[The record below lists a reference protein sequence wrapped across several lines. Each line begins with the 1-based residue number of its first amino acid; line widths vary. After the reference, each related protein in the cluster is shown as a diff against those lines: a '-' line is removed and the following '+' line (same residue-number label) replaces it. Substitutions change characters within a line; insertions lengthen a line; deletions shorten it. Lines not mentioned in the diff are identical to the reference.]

1 MSETKDLTRNQQIVY
16 TALNTSE
23 VPLSA
28 YDILGV
34 DDVREGG
41 LKAPLTIYRALD
53 KLQELG
59 LVHRIES
66 LNAFVACD
74 CGPHTH
80 PVGFMS
86 CKDCKKTI
94 ELPVS
99 DCEDL
104 LRAAADAKGF
114 KLDKITVELSG
125 SCTECADGD

>member
-1 MSETKDLTRNQQIVY
+1 MSEHKDLTRNQQIVY
-16 TALNTSE
+16 TALNASE

-28 YDILGV
+28 YDILDV
-34 DDVREGG
+34 DNVRNGG

-86 CKDCKKTI
+86 CRTCKKTV

-104 LRAAADAKGF
+104 LRATADSNGF
-114 KLDKITVELSG
+114 RLDKITVELSG
-125 SCTECADGD
+125 RCTECAEGE

>member
-1 MSETKDLTRNQQIVY
+1 MSENEALTRNQKVVLA
-16 TALNTSE
+16 ALAGSA

-28 YDILGV
+28 YDIL
-34 DDVREGG
+34 DLAQVRAKG

-53 KLQELG
+53 KLQALS

-74 CGPHTH
+74 REPHTH

-86 CKDCKKTI
+86 CEQCKTTV

-99 DCEDL
+99 DCEEL
-104 LRAAADAKGF
+104 LRASARANGF
-114 KLDKITVELSG
+114 RLDRITVELSG
-125 SCTECADGD
+125 RCTSCGTVK

>member
-1 MSETKDLTRNQQIVY
+1 MPELTRNQEAVFS
-16 TALNTSE
+16 ALVASE

-28 YDILGV
+28 YDIL
-34 DDVREGG
+34 DLAEVRERG

-53 KLQELG
+53 KLRDRG

-74 CGPHTH
+74 REPHTE

-86 CKDCKKTI
+86 CERCRKTV

-99 DCEDL
+99 DCEET
-104 LRAAADAKGF
+104 LRASAEANGF
-114 KLDKITVELSG
+114 TLDRITVEVSG
-125 SCTECADGD
+125 RCTQCVDAD

>member
-1 MSETKDLTRNQQIVY
+1 MHEHPDLTHNQEVVLS
-16 TALNTSE
+16 ALTGSG

-28 YDILGV
+28 YDIL
-34 DDVREGG
+34 DLPPVRAQG

-53 KLQELG
+53 KLQNLG

-74 CGPHTH
+74 RGPHTH

-86 CKDCKKTI
+86 CEQCRTTV
-94 ELPVS
+94 ELPVG

-104 LRAAADAKGF
+104 LRASARANGF
-114 KLDKITVELSG
+114 RLDRITVEISG
-125 SCTECADGD
+125 R